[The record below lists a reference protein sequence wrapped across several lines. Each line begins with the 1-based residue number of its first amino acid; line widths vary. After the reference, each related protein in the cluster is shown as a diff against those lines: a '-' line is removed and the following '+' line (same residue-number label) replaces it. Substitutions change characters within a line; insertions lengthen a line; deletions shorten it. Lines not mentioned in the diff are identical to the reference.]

1 MDNLTLKLLGI
12 IRRIYTTTHLQQE
25 HESKPHK
32 KNITIV
38 HILYKSAPLGYTED
52 SMPSELICWPMLA
65 DKLTLKYCSDKT
77 VNLNHIIFNID
88 SKFGHENDIL
98 LTALDKKIISMHMA
112 YPKIGFHHKLSTEMF
127 TTPSRIISQL
137 KLLTSELP
145 DDIAINLVYFG
156 NYADL
161 NCNPFQ
167 LTRHNPRIFAPPYD
181 GNVNHQHMHAEISF
195 NAVYSSIRW
204 LPDTDLYSYELRDY
218 KIPALLE
225 LIQLHNRKITCPV
238 TNQIMN
244 IHDMIDIPLT
254 HASSTMTVQ
263 KIDLIK
269 VYLHIIFT
277 DSKLLIYMDD
287 LVDEIASS
295 CMIDILQTYIIH
307 LGGVSGADSFQ
318 HPITIMTVMLLES
331 IAEYRGY
338 PHGSTDSTGSTG
350 STGSNSTHSLF
361 NPVTTAISQGKI
373 DELIDVC
380 QVLVQEVI
388 G

>member
-1 MDNLTLKLLGI
+1 MEICK
-12 IRRIYTTTHLQQE
+12 RIYTTTLLQRQK
-25 HESKPHK
+25 ESKK
-32 KNITIV
+32 QNRNITIIHV
-38 HILYKSAPLGYTED
+38 LYKSAPVGYTED
-52 SMPSELICWPMLA
+52 SMPSELICWPMLV
-65 DKLTLKYCSDKT
+65 DKLSQKYCSDQT
-77 VNLNHIIFNID
+77 VNLTHIIFNID
-88 SKFGHENDIL
+88 NKFGNENDAL

-112 YPKIGFHHKLSTEMF
+112 YPKTGFYHKFITELF
-127 TTPSRIISQL
+127 TNPSRIIGQL

-167 LTRHNPRIFAPPYD
+167 LTRHNPRMFAPPYD
-181 GNVNHQHMHAEISF
+181 GNVNHQHMHADIGF
-195 NAVYSSIRW
+195 NAGYSSIKW
-204 LPDTDLYSYELRDY
+204 LPDKDLHSYELKNY

-225 LIQLHNRKITCPV
+225 LIQLYNRKIMCPI
-238 TNQIMN
+238 TKQMLS
-244 IHDMIDIPLT
+244 IHKMIDIPLT

-277 DSKLLIYMDD
+277 NSKLLIYMDD

-295 CMIDILQTYIIH
+295 CMIDILQTYIMH

-318 HPITIMTVMLLES
+318 HPITNMTVMLMES

-338 PHGSTDSTGSTG
+338 QPGSA
-350 STGSNSTHSLF
+350 GSNSTTEIHSLF
-361 NPVTTAISQGKI
+361 KPVTTAISQGKL

-380 QVLVQEVI
+380 QVLVQEII

>member
-12 IRRIYTTTHLQQE
+12 IRRIYTTTHTRQE
-25 HESKPHK
+25 HESNQQKK
-32 KNITIV
+32 IKNITIV
-38 HILYKSAPLGYTED
+38 HILYKSAPVGYTED

-65 DKLTLKYCSDKT
+65 DKLTLKYCSNQA
-77 VNLNHIIFNID
+77 VNLTHIIFNID
-88 SKFGHENDIL
+88 SKFGNENDTL
-98 LTALDKKIISMHMA
+98 LTALDKKIISMHMT
-112 YPKIGFHHKLSTEMF
+112 YPKIGFHHKLFTEMF
-127 TTPSRIISQL
+127 TNPSRIIGQL

-167 LTRHNPRIFAPPYD
+167 LTRHNPRMFAPPYD

-195 NAVYSSIRW
+195 NAAYSSIRW
-204 LPDTDLYSYELRDY
+204 LPDKDLYSYELRNY

-287 LVDEIASS
+287 LVDEIAGS
-295 CMIDILQTYIIH
+295 CMIDILQTYIMH

-331 IAEYRGY
+331 IADYRGY
-338 PHGSTDSTGSTG
+338 PPD
-350 STGSNSTHSLF
+350 STGSNSTTEIHSLF
-361 NPVTTAISQGKI
+361 KPVTTAISQGKL

-380 QVLVQEVI
+380 QVLVQEII